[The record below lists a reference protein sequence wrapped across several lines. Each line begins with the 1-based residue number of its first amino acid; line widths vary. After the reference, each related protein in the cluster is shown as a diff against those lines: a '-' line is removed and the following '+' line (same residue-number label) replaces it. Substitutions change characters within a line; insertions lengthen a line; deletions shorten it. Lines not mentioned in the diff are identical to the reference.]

1 MMMMMMM
8 MMMMVGAGGVWEG
21 ATVTSSRR
29 SSHFHAASQW
39 RRSFDSAFASSF
51 IFIFIFIL
59 TCTPTTTANGLNV
72 NFSLHIE
79 AGQWWCRNMDVANV
93 SEAQRL
99 WATFANCCRAGGE
112 EAYPNLEDSTQLPAV
127 RVALIL
133 AYGAI
138 IALGVLG
145 NVLVIHVVFR
155 FRRLRT
161 ATNFF
166 IANLALADLLVASLC
181 LPFTLAYTLRGEW
194 AFGRTLCFALPCAQG
209 AAVHVSTITLNVIAV
224 DRLRSVARRPDGPP
238 RTSRRACAAVV
249 AITWAVSALLAS
261 PLAVF
266 REYASFRLAPGKS
279 IQVCAEKWPEE
290 GGSAPYSLAMML
302 LQYGLPLA
310 VNAAAYASIWSKMNA
325 SRLSR
330 AHRRRRKTTK
340 MLVTVVAVFG
350 VSWLPLH
357 AFQLAVDVDSRVVYM
372 DDFKL
377 LFSAFHVV
385 AMCSTFVNPILYGW
399 MNSNYRSAFL
409 EVCGCYRPFNGHKK
423 TNKMASA
430 PAYKF

>member
-1 MMMMMMM
+1 MDLESKRTSRHP
-8 MMMMVGAGGVWEG
+8 AGRWG
-21 ATVTSSRR
+21 R
-29 SSHFHAASQW
+29 
-39 RRSFDSAFASSF
+39 
-51 IFIFIFIL
+51 
-59 TCTPTTTANGLNV
+59 
-72 NFSLHIE
+72 
-79 AGQWWCRNMDVANV
+79 RNMDAANK
-93 SEAQRL
+93 ALRL
-99 WATFANCCRAGGE
+99 SAPESYANCCWASMGTVPVE
-112 EAYPNLEDSTQLPAV
+112 NQAAYPGLEDSTHLPSV
-127 RVALIL
+127 RVALIM
-133 AYGAI
+133 AYGII
-138 IALGVLG
+138 IALGVVG
-145 NVLVIHVVFR
+145 NTLVIHVVFR

-161 ATNFF
+161 VTNFF

-194 AFGRTLCFALPCAQG
+194 AFGRALCFALPCAQG

-224 DRLRSVARRPDGPP
+224 DRLRSVARRPDGAP
-238 RTSRRACAAVV
+238 RMSRRACAAVV
-249 AITWAVSALLAS
+249 AITWVVSVLFAS
-261 PLAVF
+261 PLAIF
-266 REYASFRLAPGKS
+266 REYATFHLAPGKS
-279 IQVCAEKWPEE
+279 IQVCAEKWPE
-290 GGSAPYSLAMML
+290 GSGSAPYSLAMLL

-310 VNAAAYASIWSKMNA
+310 VNTGAYACIWSKLNA

-357 AFQLAVDVDSRVVYM
+357 AFQLAVDMDGRVVYM

-409 EVCGCYRPFNGHKK
+409 DVCTCYRLFKK
-423 TNKMASA
+423 MNKMAPA
-430 PAYKF
+430 PVYKF